1 MATSVLLS
9 AFDDGG
15 DAPCPLLTGVPVV
28 PGAVV
33 ADAPGLLVV
42 VVGVLRLE
50 VAVGV
55 VPGTPGVDCTLPLP
69 LTITGCVLAMG
80 PSVGSVPQR

>member
-1 MATSVLLS
+1 MATSVLLL
-9 AFDDGG
+9 ALDDGG

-33 ADAPGLLVV
+33 ADAPGLLLVV
-42 VVGVLRLE
+42 VVGVLLRG

-69 LTITGCVLAMG
+69 LTITGCGLAKK
-80 PSVGSVPQR
+80 PSNPVAQR